1 MISGTA
7 AFLRGLDPRLKL
19 AVALVLGPCLWK
31 VDVIAVTVCIFV
43 LLSIVWPLA
52 AGQPVGFKMIR
63 SLLVFVLFWMAVK
76 MVLDA
81 ASEVPL
87 EFIIMDGIQLGAR
100 LVALLLLGL
109 GLALSTSARSLGLA
123 VSWGLRPLIGKERA
137 WRAALS
143 LALMIHFLPICLE
156 TLARVKEVASRRC
169 LGFGV
174 GVRMRIVP
182 LALVRNLSQKT
193 WNQTLAVACR
203 GLDSSTAWEPDFS
216 WCVQDGVTAIL
227 SMTAIGVMFLI

>member
-1 MISGTA
+1 MTGVAIYI
-7 AFLRGLDPRLKL
+7 RGLDPRVKL

-31 VDVIAVTVCIFV
+31 VHVIAVAVCILV

-52 AGQPVGFKMIR
+52 AGQSVGFKMIR
-63 SLLVFVLFWMAVK
+63 SLLVFVLFWMGIK

-81 ASEVPL
+81 VSGVPA
-87 EFIIMDGIQLGAR
+87 EFILMDGVQLGAR

-123 VSWGLRPLIGKERA
+123 VSWALRPVIGRERA
-137 WRAALS
+137 WRSALS

-156 TLARVKEVASRRC
+156 TLASVKEVASRRC
-169 LGFGV
+169 LGSGLR
-174 GVRMRIVP
+174 VRLGIVP

-216 WCVQDGVTAIL
+216 WCVRDGVTAVL
-227 SMTAIGVMFLI
+227 SMTAIAVMFLI